1 MESAIRDLIVVHL
14 SDVLLG
20 IIARGMAVEEAYM
33 KMCDDFAPLEVQST
47 LLKLRYIGRIP
58 KPPSD
63 QAAITLTE
71 PGTKSNDFDIKLEQC
86 PFDHAILFF
95 MHGGKLQF
103 RSLHYRSIPLEVVYA
118 LHLFSEGSLNAD
130 QRKVVWHFH
139 GKCGGDRGVEENFKF
154 CVFAKQPKALTKE
167 EREGDVAVLRFALAQ
182 LFHQDASGGYLMSL
196 SDGYGRL
203 VRQFRSRG
211 LVDYPIYNRCFEG
224 AMRGLHNCK
233 PRHGHLLAGGS
244 QEGALE
250 PFASVSSGG
259 RSKEQPAT
267 RNQAADL
274 SSSSESEGINFILN
288 LTISIPHI

>member
-20 IIARGMAVEEAYM
+20 IIGRGMAVEEAYL
-33 KMCDDFAPLEVQST
+33 KMCNDFEPLEVQST

-63 QAAITLTE
+63 LVAITLSE
-71 PGTKSNDFDIKLEQC
+71 PGTKGIDFEMKLQQC

-103 RSLHYRSIPLEVVYA
+103 RSVNYRSIPLEVVYA

-139 GKCGGDRGVEENFKF
+139 GKCGGVEENTKF

-182 LFHQDASGGYLMSL
+182 LFHQDASGGDPMSL
-196 SDGYGRL
+196 SEGYGRL
-203 VRQFRSRG
+203 VRQYHSRV
-211 LVDYPIYNRCFEG
+211 LVDYPIYNRCFER

-233 PRHGHLLAGGS
+233 PRQGHLLAGGG
-244 QEGALE
+244 QEGELE

-259 RSKEQPAT
+259 PSKEPPAT

-274 SSSSESEGINFILN
+274 SSSSESSSEGINCIVN
-288 LTISIPHI
+288 VVY